1 MILENEFAPYY
12 KNYIIPFALNGK
24 SILNNLLDSQKMFDR
39 LLRQQPKSKHNFAY
53 ANGKWTVKE
62 VIQHIIDT
70 ERVFCYRAVSFARGD
85 EQELPGFDQDIFV
98 ENSFAQKR
106 DYYQLLNEM
115 QTLRESTA
123 QLFLWFSKEALLNIG
138 TANGSKMS
146 VRAIGY
152 LLCGH
157 QMHHMKVLQE
167 RYL

>member
-1 MILENEFAPYY
+1 MILENEFATYY

-24 SILNNLLDSQKMFDR
+24 TISNNLLDSQNMFDT
-39 LLRQQPKSKHNFAY
+39 LLRQQPKSKHNFVY

-70 ERVFCYRAVSFARGD
+70 ERVFCFRAVSFARGD

-98 ENSFAQKR
+98 ENSFAQHR
-106 DYYQLLNEM
+106 DYYELLNGM

-123 QLFLWFSKEALLNIG
+123 QLFLSFSKEALLNVG